1 MNNKCFELDWSCGKY
16 NNFIKNDEDRE
27 TLKEFMRSK
36 YGQMRLAYKFASS
49 YSNNPGLWFIGSNG
63 ITEIFSQMGLLDG
76 KRLTLSSLDIEFEK
90 VNYSTEKGLNNVR
103 GCIVR
108 FEFMEMMV
116 IPQSFIPKKNR
127 SESQAQSP
135 TVRAENTTL
144 GPNPP
149 RNSLNFTRCHFSI
162 NFTINPSEPTSY
174 GAKRLIIF
182 SNTIN

>member
-16 NNFIKNDEDRE
+16 NNFVKNDEDRE
-27 TLKEFMRSK
+27 TLKEFMRSQ

-90 VNYSTEKGLNNVR
+90 VNYNTEKGLNNVR

-116 IPQSFIPKKNR
+116 TNQFSFLKIIDQNCRRNPQ
-127 SESQAQSP
+127 
-135 TVRAENTTL
+135 
-144 GPNPP
+144 
-149 RNSLNFTRCHFSI
+149 
-162 NFTINPSEPTSY
+162 PS
-174 GAKRLIIF
+174 GRKIRQLD
-182 SNTIN
+182 

>member
-16 NNFIKNDEDRE
+16 NNFVKNDEDRE
-27 TLKEFMRSK
+27 SLKEFMRSQ

-116 IPQSFIPKKNR
+116 TNQPFIPKKIDQNR
-127 SESQAQSP
+127 
-135 TVRAENTTL
+135 RR
-144 GPNPP
+144 NPQ
-149 RNSLNFTRCHFSI
+149 
-162 NFTINPSEPTSY
+162 PS
-174 GAKRLIIF
+174 GRKIRLLDRGHQGIL
-182 SNTIN
+182 